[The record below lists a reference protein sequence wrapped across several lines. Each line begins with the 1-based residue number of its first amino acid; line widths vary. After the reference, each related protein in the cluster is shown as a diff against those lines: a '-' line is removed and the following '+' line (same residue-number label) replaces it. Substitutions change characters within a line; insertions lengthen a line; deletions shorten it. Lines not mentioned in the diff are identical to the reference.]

1 MTPTGNWLQHGRRID
16 PPLGYHIGDYFRN
29 GKYLGPD
36 VYGIAPEL
44 SGLASTHAFHAAF
57 AASQLS
63 ARIESGQIATS
74 EKIAAA
80 AVGMADAEAEGI
92 DWGQVIF
99 DDVCDRVA
107 EMIRGHLVHSDADL
121 EDLRRDAAQMVRQ
134 EVSRA

>member
-1 MTPTGNWLQHGRRID
+1 M
-16 PPLGYHIGDYFRN
+16 
-29 GKYLGPD
+29 
-36 VYGIAPEL
+36 YGIAPDL

-57 AASQLS
+57 AAAQLS
-63 ARIESGQIATS
+63 ARIESCGQIATS

-99 DDVCDRVA
+99 DDVCDQVA
-107 EMIRGHLVHSDADL
+107 EMIRGHSDADL

-134 EVSRA
+134 EVK

>member
-1 MTPTGNWLQHGRRID
+1 MIPTGNWLQHGRRID
-16 PPLGYHIGDYFRN
+16 PPLGYHIGDYFRD
-29 GKYLGPD
+29 GRYLGPD
-36 VYGIAPEL
+36 TYGIAPEL
-44 SGLASTHAFHAAF
+44 SFGLASTHAFHAAF
-57 AASQLS
+57 AA
-63 ARIESGQIATS
+63 ARIESCGQIATS

-107 EMIRGHLVHSDADL
+107 EMIRGHSDADL

-134 EVSRA
+134 EVK

>member
-16 PPLGYHIGDYFRN
+16 PPVGYHIGDYFRN

-57 AASQLS
+57 AAAQLS
-63 ARIESGQIATS
+63 ARIESCGQIATS

-99 DDVCDRVA
+99 DDVCDQVA
-107 EMIRGHLVHSDADL
+107 EMIRGHSDADL

-134 EVSRA
+134 EVK